1 MQLVIGGSRRGL
13 VQAVAAELV
22 AAGHAVDGICHRLD
36 LTAIAVQAL
45 RPLLCLLVAHRV
57 DGSCRDL
64 AASVQRRSPGSF
76 VLLLTDTAPADVW
89 ADFDEEIFDGVVS
102 MSRPFAD
109 LEAAVRATVAGSHDV
124 VGFLR
129 PALRW
134 VPAASNFVGRN

>member
-22 AAGHAVDGICHRLD
+22 AAGHAVDGICHHLD
-36 LTAIAVQAL
+36 LTPIAVQAL

-57 DGSCRDL
+57 DGSCRDV

-89 ADFDEEIFDGVVS
+89 ADFDAELLDAVVS

-109 LEAAVRATVAGSHDV
+109 LEAAVRATAAGSHDV

-129 PALRW
+129 PGLRRM
-134 VPAASNFVGRN
+134 PAASHLAGRN